1 MERDIDIEVTE
12 MKAKYEA
19 RIKFEEE
26 ASVALTHE
34 HTVMKRN
41 LQMLN
46 KDTEQQMEE
55 IKRLKDK
62 EDRLVE
68 TIHSLEK
75 DIQSH
80 KKEIREREETITD
93 KEKRIF
99 DLKKKNQELEKFRFV
114 LDYKIKELKLQIAPR
129 EAEITTMRKQIE
141 EMDLELEQYHKS
153 NAALLLMISELK
165 LKIEGLRRELVTQD
179 DRIVVNSGLI
189 DRFMKDLK
197 EAHAVRNDHPILKSK
212 VVNLFRMYV
221 QEDSGGKGDGGG
233 AAGPEDP
240 QLQYNRD
247 REQMERSMDA
257 LRRSLHTDAALQK
270 RDMSKMNRESVVLTR
285 ELNEL
290 RKDEQTLQMK
300 YEAVD
305 RVQRSANKSNILQL
319 MTQYGLNNGK
329 EATVSKQN
337 IPPVPPSQGRSSSI
351 KRSTALRSASA
362 GGDSGLGTAGKSRS
376 DLREAWRELEMQT
389 SQISNLEEQ
398 LRSLCLSLNVDYLN
412 ELAVVDDLTCGSNNP
427 AT

>member
-1 MERDIDIEVTE
+1 M
-12 MKAKYEA
+12 
-19 RIKFEEE
+19 
-26 ASVALTHE
+26 
-34 HTVMKRN
+34 
-41 LQMLN
+41 
-46 KDTEQQMEE
+46 
-55 IKRLKDK
+55 
-62 EDRLVE
+62 
-68 TIHSLEK
+68 
-75 DIQSH
+75 
-80 KKEIREREETITD
+80 
-93 KEKRIF
+93 
-99 DLKKKNQELEKFRFV
+99 

-165 LKIEGLRRELVTQD
+165 LKIEGLRRELITQD

-197 EAHAVRNDHPILKSK
+197 EAHAARLDHPLLKSK
-212 VVNLFRMYV
+212 IVNLFRMYV
-221 QEDSGGKGDGGG
+221 QEDSGSSKGEGGTS
-233 AAGPEDP
+233 GPEDP

-300 YEAVD
+300 FEAVE
-305 RVQRSANKSNILQL
+305 RVQRTANKSNILQL
-319 MTQYGLNNGK
+319 MTQYGLNSGK
-329 EATVSKQN
+329 EVVSSKNPN
-337 IPPVPPSQGRSSSI
+337 IPPVPPSQGRSI
-351 KRSTALRSASA
+351 KRSTALRSTSA
-362 GGDSGLGTAGKSRS
+362 GTDGGLGGTAGKSKS

-389 SQISNLEEQ
+389 NQIATLEDQ
-398 LRSLCLSLNVDYLN
+398 LRSLCLSLNVDYLS
-412 ELAVVDDLTCGSNNP
+412 ELTVVDDMSSGVPRSST
-427 AT
+427 